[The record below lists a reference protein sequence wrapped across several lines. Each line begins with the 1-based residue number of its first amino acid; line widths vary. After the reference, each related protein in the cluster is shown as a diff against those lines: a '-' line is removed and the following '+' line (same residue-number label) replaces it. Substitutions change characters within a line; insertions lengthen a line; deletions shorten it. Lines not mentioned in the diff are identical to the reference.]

1 MVQSNWE
8 TDVEPYDASSTDS
21 LFKLEQYFKM
31 NNSLL
36 RSVKC
41 KRSSAFPNLD
51 IFQTAGQIHG

>member
-8 TDVEPYDASSTDS
+8 TDVEPHDASATDS

-31 NNSLL
+31 KNSLPG
-36 RSVKC
+36 SVKS
-41 KRSSAFPNLD
+41 KWSSAFPNLD